1 MLAISHWCRLCCWE
15 INVVWVEL
23 VSLSRRSVVADCV
36 MHAIVM
42 MSGWWFCCSIVED
55 TVGSYAD
62 DELPP
67 SKVSFIQFCMLQMRF
82 ICSTK
87 PNIQCRD
94 WDTADAAVARFL
106 FVVSLSCLWELF
118 WLWWVTICVLGI
130 VVFAEHCKCHLPCST
145 HCQHFTKITCGNPL
159 WLLTG
164 IKHGIIGRQVKW
176 ILLTHT
182 PN

>member
-1 MLAISHWCRLCCWE
+1 
-15 INVVWVEL
+15 
-23 VSLSRRSVVADCV
+23 

-87 PNIQCRD
+87 PNIRCRD
-94 WDTADAAVARFL
+94 WDTADAAVARFYLL
-106 FVVSLSCLWELF
+106 FLCPACENYSDCGELPSVF
-118 WLWWVTICVLGI
+118 W
-130 VVFAEHCKCHLPCST
+130 A
-145 HCQHFTKITCGNPL
+145 
-159 WLLTG
+159 
-164 IKHGIIGRQVKW
+164 
-176 ILLTHT
+176 
-182 PN
+182 